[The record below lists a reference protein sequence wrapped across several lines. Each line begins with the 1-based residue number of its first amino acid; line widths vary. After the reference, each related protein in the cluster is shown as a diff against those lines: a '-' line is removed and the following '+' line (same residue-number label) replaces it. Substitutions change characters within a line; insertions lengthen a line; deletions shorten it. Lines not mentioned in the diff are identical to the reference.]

1 MICRRTWRS
10 FAALVLAGAVAGA
23 VWAQE
28 TARPSDEQVKERLLY
43 LENALRSGRPAAR
56 AWWYGWISVYGAGTV
71 AQWSLA
77 GAHWKD
83 TKPVDGS
90 PGAQRVRDRGFAE
103 DMLVGGATT
112 ALGLGGLLI
121 DPFVPAYGSNALKRL
136 PEATPEERRTKLL
149 RAEEILRRCAA
160 REKNGR
166 GLTTHLLNIGVNA
179 AAGIVT
185 AAAFHRPWTDGLLTF
200 AAGEAVSLL
209 TIFTQPRRA
218 IRDLREYEALV
229 RGGGGALAN
238 APPPGRDMYFSLSPR
253 GISLGLR
260 F

>member
-1 MICRRTWRS
+1 MICRQILRS

-23 VWAQE
+23 AWAQA
-28 TARPSDEQVKERLLY
+28 TAGSSDEQVKERLSY
-43 LENALRSGRPAAR
+43 LESALRSGRPAAR
-56 AWWYGWISVYGAGTV
+56 AWWYGWISAYGAGTV
-71 AQWSLA
+71 VQWSLA
-77 GAHWKD
+77 GAHWND
-83 TKPVDGS
+83 TKPVDDS
-90 PGAQRVRDRGFAE
+90 PGARRIRDRGFAE

-112 ALGLGGLLI
+112 ALGLGSLLF
-121 DPFVPAYGSNALKRL
+121 DPFVPAYGSKALKSL
-136 PEATPEERRTKLL
+136 PETTPEERRTKLL
-149 RAEEILRRCAA
+149 RAEEMLRRCAA
-160 REKNGR
+160 REKKGR

-229 RGGGGALAN
+229 QGGNGALAN
-238 APPPGRDMYFSLSPR
+238 APPGRDLYFGLSPR
-253 GISLGLR
+253 GLSLGVR